1 MMNGRCGNTCVLQQ
15 ISLQFSRPIIRLR
28 PVLNAP
34 NTSRNKLLHSRI
46 HAAAAASSSEL
57 TPPISSPPPPPPPPS
72 DQQQQLNRVTQWF
85 REYYSLGP
93 HRAPVHAKVER
104 AAAAFQA
111 ASPSRTVLSLE
122 DDILSK
128 AEFLDS
134 LNPGLGWKVF
144 CRYPE
149 EFAHPD
155 AEDSWKI
162 MIDLL
167 YTIGFEPAAVSALFK
182 HRHFSILGYTVR
194 DPANLNELFE
204 WMREIGLSQ
213 EDALKMVNRFPRLL
227 QTNVQQ
233 QLIPLLAYL
242 EDLGI
247 QRHQAVAI
255 LRKAPRLIAFNRSVL
270 SSRVTFLE
278 AEVGLTREEV
288 VKMIISNPRL
298 LAVRPRAESKA
309 PVIAFLRDELGC
321 EGKLLRRMIVE
332 SRLLTRSLVPIR
344 GRVKMLA
351 EFGIGPELLL
361 QMLHTYPRVLAYSIE
376 SHKYQKK
383 FEFFK
388 RVMRGSPADLAAFPQ
403 YLGYSLPDRIAPRV
417 AAVLSLQQPDTPFY
431 PIGSLTWTLERFVVR
446 YGMTMVEYHAFVEE
460 WSDSDEGKYWT
471 S

>member
-1 MMNGRCGNTCVLQQ
+1 MNGGCGNTCVLQQ

-93 HRAPVHAKVER
+93 HRAPVHAKVEH

-162 MIDLL
+162 LVDLL
-167 YTIGFEPAAVSALFK
+167 YTIGFEPAEVSALFFK
-182 HRHFSILGYTVR
+182 RYFSILAYTVR
-194 DPANLNELFE
+194 DPENLNDLFD

-288 VKMIISNPRL
+288 VQAIISQPQL
-298 LAVRPRAESKA
+298 LTVHPAECMA
-309 PVIAFLRDELGC
+309 PAIAFLRDELGC
-321 EGKLLRRMIVE
+321 ERKLLRRMIVE
-332 SRLLTRSLVPIR
+332 SRLLTSRSIVTIR

-361 QMLHTYPRVLAYSIE
+361 QALHKLPRVLLCSLE

-431 PIGSLTWTLERFVVR
+431 PIGSLTWTLERFVDR
-446 YGMTMVEYHAFVEE
+446 YGMTMTEYHAFVEQ
-460 WSDSDEGKYWT
+460 WSDSDEGKYCT